1 MKKSLKT
8 ILVTSLILATSS
20 TPAFAESN
28 STSRIIGGI
37 GSGVGSG
44 IMGGSTRPPITG
56 GIGSGTIGSGTRPP
70 ITGGIGSGTIGS
82 TVPSNASGRI
92 LVGYRSIKTQVKNV
106 RLNKN
111 STINIV
117 MPSDKTQLVQGT
129 VSIIGNNTNKIR
141 EYSFSNYAYNT
152 ETINIT
158 DFNEPCRVTVRVEGR
173 GTSQQNRIVTYTI
186 N

>member
-1 MKKSLKT
+1 M
-8 ILVTSLILATSS
+8 
-20 TPAFAESN
+20 
-28 STSRIIGGI
+28 
-37 GSGVGSG
+37 
-44 IMGGSTRPPITG
+44 
-56 GIGSGTIGSGTRPP
+56 
-70 ITGGIGSGTIGS
+70 
-82 TVPSNASGRI
+82 
-92 LVGYRSIKTQVKNV
+92 IKNT
-106 RLNKN
+106 NKN
-111 STINIV
+111 LKMYEILIIMDNKRINLIINIV

-141 EYSFSNYAYNT
+141 EYSFSNYAYNI

>member
-37 GSGVGSG
+37 GSGTIGSG
-44 IMGGSTRPPITG
+44 TRPPITG

-70 ITGGIGSGTIGS
+70 VTGGIGSGTIGS

-92 LVGYRSIKTQVKNV
+92 LVGYRSIKTQTKTV

-111 STINIV
+111 STINIT

-141 EYSFSNYAYNT
+141 EYSFSNYAYNI

>member
-37 GSGVGSG
+37 GSG
-44 IMGGSTRPPITG
+44 TRPPITG
-56 GIGSGTIGSGTRPP
+56 GIGSGIIGSGTRPP
-70 ITGGIGSGTIGS
+70 VTGGIGSGTIGS
-82 TVPSNASGRI
+82 TVPSNAYGNMSI
-92 LVGYRSIKTQVKNV
+92 GYRETKTQVKNV

-111 STINIV
+111 STINIT

-173 GTSQQNRIVTYTI
+173 GTSQQNRIVRYTI